1 MNYAL
6 QAVHFGP
13 LFTRFGQ
20 RYFPR
25 HEAQRIR
32 LSGRI
37 FTVAGLH
44 AGAPAGD
51 QGHWPVS
58 ALLGIVDSEEL
69 PADLCSYI
77 EQDIDDKQFSFVS
90 TAEAFRVG
98 IPVLASKNPPT
109 QMA

>member
-1 MNYAL
+1 MKLNVFACQDGFL
-6 QAVHFGP
+6 LSPDCMLAPRQA
-13 LFTRFGQ
+13 TR
-20 RYFPR
+20 
-25 HEAQRIR
+25 A
-32 LSGRI
+32 
-37 FTVAGLH
+37 
-44 AGAPAGD
+44 
-51 QGHWPVS
+51 HWPVS